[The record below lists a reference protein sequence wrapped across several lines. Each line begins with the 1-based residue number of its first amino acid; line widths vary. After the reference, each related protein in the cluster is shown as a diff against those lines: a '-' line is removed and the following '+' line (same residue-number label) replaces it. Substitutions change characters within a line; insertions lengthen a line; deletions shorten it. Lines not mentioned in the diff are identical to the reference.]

1 MKNRSTGRLDGFTLI
16 ELLVVVLI
24 IGILAAVALP
34 QYRIAVAKSRLAAL
48 IPNVRALKDGL
59 ELYRLANGAYPPDPS
74 YDVGFDIEI
83 GAGCHGADGVEWIT
97 CPNGVFYDRLDY
109 GEPTVS
115 GIDTRVHLGYLM
127 YLEHSDYPN
136 EIRCLATA
144 TDTTA
149 NQVCKS
155 LGGVLTSEEFR
166 GVSVRLGAIQVYR
179 LP

>member
-1 MKNRSTGRLDGFTLI
+1 MKNRSTGRLGGFTLI

-24 IGILAAVALP
+24 IGILSAIALP

-59 ELYRLANGAYPPDPS
+59 ELYRLANGAYPPDPLS
-74 YDVGFDIEI
+74 DAGFDIAV
-83 GAGCHGADGVEWIT
+83 GAGCQGADGTTLIT

-109 GEPTVS
+109 GKPTVS

-127 YLEHSDYPN
+127 YLELSDYPN

-155 LGGVLTSEEFR
+155 LGGVLTSEKFS
-166 GVSVRLGAIQVYR
+166 GASIPLGEIQVYR

>member
-1 MKNRSTGRLDGFTLI
+1 MKNCSTGRLDGFTLI

-24 IGILAAVALP
+24 IGILSAIALP

-59 ELYRLANGAYPPDPS
+59 ELYHLANGAYPPDPLS
-74 YDVGFDIEI
+74 DAGFDIAV
-83 GAGCHGADGVEWIT
+83 GAGCQEAGGTELIY
-97 CPNGVFYDRLDY
+97 CPNRVFYDRLDY
-109 GEPTVS
+109 GKPTAS
-115 GIDTRVHLGYLM
+115 GIDARVHLGYLM
-127 YLEHSDYPN
+127 YLEHSDHPN

-155 LGGVLTSEEFR
+155 LGGVLTSEEFS
-166 GVSVRLGAIQVYR
+166 GVSLVLGEIQVYR